1 MPYNFLQQPTPQWG
15 LAQQANN
22 FMSQQAQLPYM
33 MNLPLYGSMNLQSS
47 RNILDRLRG
56 VVPQDVVNQV
66 QQRAA
71 ERGIATGMGSGA
83 NTNSAF
89 LRALGLTSLGL
100 QQGAEQEFTGAAART
115 AMPEIWNPL
124 SLYVPERTSRQEL
137 LAAKEGSGAYGWTG
151 TQSSPWGGFSELQKK
166 QATGSWW

>member
-1 MPYNFLQQPTPQWG
+1 MPYNFLQQPAPQWG
-15 LAQQANN
+15 LAHQANQ

-47 RNILDRLRG
+47 RNILDRLKG

-71 ERGIATGMGSGA
+71 ERGIATGMGPGA

-115 AMPEIWNPL
+115 PVPEIWNPL
-124 SLYVPERTSRQEL
+124 AMYVPER
-137 LAAKEGSGAYGWTG
+137 KAY
-151 TQSSPWGGFSELQKK
+151 SELQ
-166 QATGSWW
+166 ATQPDAFTWRAPKEQPWWGTVGWRG